1 VKNPAVSLIWH
12 LMVCLL
18 VLGGGSRSADAA
30 LWVTVL
36 DSTVGLT
43 GEGRANVLI
52 SSDSA
57 SDQLAGFV
65 VRLDIGT
72 TSRILEFLDLGG
84 GVPVDSHLSSPSY
97 VFAPTGSAA
106 RDTPP
111 AGSIGPGTSYLG
123 VDASNDPQG
132 VSGLFTDRLL
142 TTLHFTG
149 ATSAPPLVGDVF
161 PLSLNPVNSFFLDP
175 DGQEIPFTITQQGT
189 VLVVPEPQAW
199 LLAVLALWP
208 VVRQG
213 LRPRRHPGTCGR
225 Q

>member
-1 VKNPAVSLIWH
+1 VKSSAVLLMRH
-12 LMVCLL
+12 LVLCLL
-18 VLGGGSRSADAA
+18 LLAWSCRSADAA
-30 LWVTVL
+30 LLVTVL
-36 DSTVGLT
+36 DSQVGLM
-43 GEGRANVLI
+43 GEGRAHVLI
-52 SSDSA
+52 SSNSA

-84 GVPVDSHLSSPSY
+84 GVPVDSHLTNPSY

-106 RDTPP
+106 QDAPP
-111 AGSIGPGTSYLG
+111 AGAIGPGTSYLG

-132 VSGLFTDRLL
+132 VSGPFTDRLL

-161 PLSLNPVNSFFLDP
+161 PLLLDPVNSYFLDP
-175 DGQEIPFTITQQGT
+175 NGQEIPFTITRQGT
-189 VLVVPEPQAW
+189 VLVVPEPEAW

-213 LRPRRHPGTCGR
+213 PRPRRNSGT
-225 Q
+225 